1 VHDADRETL
10 ALPPDGKK
18 ARPMTTSPL
27 VVRVEMRGK
36 TLASAM
42 SEVRTWLDDH
52 KIQPAGF
59 ASEPGPDGVA
69 FDIRFAREQ
78 EARLFE
84 QAFV

>member
-1 VHDADRETL
+1 
-10 ALPPDGKK
+10 
-18 ARPMTTSPL
+18 
-27 VVRVEMRGK
+27 
-36 TLASAM
+36 M

-52 KIQPAGF
+52 KIQPAAF